1 MEPNLAAHIEKHPE
15 VWCEYVND
23 KEFLDMAMNNATKA
37 EQEEAAERRRMRK
50 LTAGLRKEGGI
61 SGRDSSSEDEDDDGG
76 VDERKMPDVPYK
88 GGDESSED
96 SEEGL
101 DEAFAAL
108 ESPRDPPELRRRDT
122 VDALSKGIPGF
133 YEDFSYQDARKVL
146 RDLERNE
153 AFVKQQLKLGLARRM
168 LNRTA
173 TEKIEK
179 EIEDGELDR
188 IFNLDLRDAPAAA
201 KEREEPDA

>member
-61 SGRDSSSEDEDDDGG
+61 SGRDSSSEEEDDGG
-76 VDERKMPDVPYK
+76 VDERKVPDMPNKV
-88 GGDESSED
+88 GDESSED

-101 DEAFAAL
+101 NEAFAAL
-108 ESPRDPPELRRRDT
+108 ESPRDPPELRRRGT

-133 YEDFSYQDARKVL
+133 YEDFSYQDAKKVL

-188 IFNLDLRDAPAAA
+188 IFNLDLRDAAAA
-201 KEREEPDA
+201 PKEKEEPDP